1 MNPPPIR
8 YHNIDQLFR
17 QRTYCMKLRAISI
30 DDDPTSILM
39 VKQLADKTENLELVN
54 TYQDAV
60 KGAAGIIL
68 DKPDVLFLDIE
79 MPEFNGIEIM
89 RSLMKPP
96 KIIVISGNPNF
107 KDRKLHIQDGLEL
120 DIFTKKS
127 GKGTPFLDAYK
138 TLLDKYVSEKSD
150 HDSAED
156 IINNLLRLGE
166 SIGDLMEESRKA
178 LDDNKID
185 ESEKEKITKEV
196 IKLEKKISELK
207 LKLNIGEKTDYKS
220 QKKREV

>member
-1 MNPPPIR
+1 MNKKTGYPR
-8 YHNIDQLFR
+8 KAYSFERVLKD
-17 QRTYCMKLRAISI
+17 
-30 DDDPTSILM
+30 
-39 VKQLADKTENLELVN
+39 LADEIGYEVIE
-54 TYQDAV
+54 
-60 KGAAGIIL
+60 GIIE
-68 DKPDVLFLDIE
+68 KKRKAIE
-79 MPEFNGIEIM
+79 H
-89 RSLMKPP
+89 
-96 KIIVISGNPNF
+96 ISNPNF

-185 ESEKEKITKEV
+185 ENEKEKITKEV

-220 QKKREV
+220 QKKRSLINEI